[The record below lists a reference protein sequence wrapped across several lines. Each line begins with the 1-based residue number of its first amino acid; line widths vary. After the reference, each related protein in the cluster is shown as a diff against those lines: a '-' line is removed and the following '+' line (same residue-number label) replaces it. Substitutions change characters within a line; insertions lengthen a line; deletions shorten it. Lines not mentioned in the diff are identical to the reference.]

1 MRIHIESTTSYRGR
15 NSRPNWLALAVF
27 IGLALS
33 AGAVG
38 AIFSPGGSAR
48 AAEWYAMLA
57 EARLV
62 AARSLVRRRLDGA
75 VSADGDAP
83 RGSSGANAIIANAHA
98 ALTAYAIQLL
108 LNALWAPLFFGARN
122 IGAGLF
128 VAVALWLTII
138 WTVREFA
145 AVRAVAAWLM
155 APYVIW
161 ASFAMALNLSIWR
174 LNP

>member
-1 MRIHIESTTSYRGR
+1 MRIHIDSTTSYRGR

-27 IGLALS
+27 IGLAFS
-33 AGAVG
+33 AGALG

-48 AAEWYAMLA
+48 AAEWYAMLLKPA
-57 EARLV
+57 WSPPVRWFGVVWMALYLLMGSAAWLV
-62 AARSLVRRRLDGA
+62 WRERYHRERA
-75 VSADGDAP
+75 
-83 RGSSGANAIIANAHA
+83 A

-128 VAVALWLTII
+128 VAVALWLTVI

>member
-1 MRIHIESTTSYRGR
+1 MKIHIESTTSYRGR
-15 NSRPNWLALAVF
+15 NSRPNWLALAAF
-27 IGLALS
+27 IGLAFG

-48 AAEWYAMLA
+48 AAEWYAMLLKPA
-57 EARLV
+57 WSPPNRWFGVVWTALYLLMGTAAWLV
-62 AARSLVRRRLDGA
+62 WRERYHRKRA
-75 VSADGDAP
+75 
-83 RGSSGANAIIANAHA
+83 A
-98 ALTAYAIQLL
+98 ALAAYAIQLL

-128 VAVALWLTII
+128 IAVALWLTII

-145 AVRAVAAWLM
+145 AVRAAAAWLM

-161 ASFAMALNLSIWR
+161 ASLAMALNLSIWR

>member
-1 MRIHIESTTSYRGR
+1 MKIHIESSTSYRGR
-15 NSRPNWLALAVF
+15 NSRPNWLALAAS
-27 IGLALS
+27 IGLAFG
-33 AGAVG
+33 AGALG

-48 AAEWYAMLA
+48 AAEWYA
-57 EARLV
+57 RLLKPAWSPPNRWFGV
-62 AARSLVRRRLDGA
+62 LWTALYLLMGTAAWLIWRERYHRERA
-75 VSADGDAP
+75 
-83 RGSSGANAIIANAHA
+83 A
-98 ALTAYAIQLL
+98 ALAAYAIQLL
-108 LNALWAPLFFGARN
+108 LNTLWAPLFFGARN

-128 VAVALWLTII
+128 IAVALWLTII

-145 AVRAVAAWLM
+145 AVRAAAAWLM

>member
-1 MRIHIESTTSYRGR
+1 MRIHIDSTTSYRGR
-15 NSRPNWLALAVF
+15 HSRPNWLALAVF
-27 IGLALS
+27 IGLAFS
-33 AGAVG
+33 AGALG

-48 AAEWYAMLA
+48 AAEWYAMLLKPA
-57 EARLV
+57 WSPPDRWFGVVWTALYLLMGSAAWLV
-62 AARSLVRRRLDGA
+62 WRERYHRERA
-75 VSADGDAP
+75 
-83 RGSSGANAIIANAHA
+83 A

-128 VAVALWLTII
+128 VAVALWLTVI

>member
-1 MRIHIESTTSYRGR
+1 MKIHIESTTSYRGR

-27 IGLALS
+27 VGLAFG
-33 AGAVG
+33 AGAAG

-48 AAEWYAMLA
+48 TAAWYAMLLKPA
-57 EARLV
+57 WAPPNRWFGMIWTALYLLMGIAAWLV
-62 AARSLVRRRLDGA
+62 WRERYHRKRA
-75 VSADGDAP
+75 
-83 RGSSGANAIIANAHA
+83 A
-98 ALTAYAIQLL
+98 ALAAYAIQLL
-108 LNALWAPLFFGARN
+108 LNASWAPLFFGARN

-145 AVRAVAAWLM
+145 AVRAAAAWLM

-174 LNP
+174 LNQ

>member
-1 MRIHIESTTSYRGR
+1 MGTAA
-15 NSRPNWLALAVF
+15 WLVWRERYHRK
-27 IGLALS
+27 
-33 AGAVG
+33 
-38 AIFSPGGSAR
+38 R
-48 AAEWYAMLA
+48 A
-57 EARLV
+57 
-62 AARSLVRRRLDGA
+62 
-75 VSADGDAP
+75 
-83 RGSSGANAIIANAHA
+83 A

-128 VAVALWLTII
+128 VAVALWLAII
-138 WTVREFA
+138 WTMREFLP
-145 AVRAVAAWLM
+145 VRALAAWLL

>member
-1 MRIHIESTTSYRGR
+1 MKIHIGSTTSYRGR
-15 NSRPNWLALAVF
+15 NARPNWLALVIS
-27 IGLALS
+27 IGLAFS
-33 AGAVG
+33 AGAAG

-48 AAEWYAMLA
+48 AAEWYAMLLKPA
-57 EARLV
+57 WSPPDRWFGVVWSALYLLMGT
-62 AARSLVRRRLDGA
+62 AAWLIWPERYHRKRA
-75 VSADGDAP
+75 
-83 RGSSGANAIIANAHA
+83 A

-128 VAVALWLTII
+128 IAVGLWLTII

-145 AVRAVAAWLM
+145 AVRPAAAWLM

>member
-1 MRIHIESTTSYRGR
+1 MKIHIESTTSYRGR
-15 NSRPNWLALAVF
+15 NSRPNWLALAAF
-27 IGLALS
+27 IGLAFG

-48 AAEWYAMLA
+48 AAEWYAMLVKPA
-57 EARLV
+57 WSPPNRWF
-62 AARSLVRRRLDGA
+62 GA
-75 VSADGDAP
+75 VWTVLYLLMGTAAWLVW
-83 RGSSGANAIIANAHA
+83 RERYHRKRAA
-98 ALTAYAIQLL
+98 ALAAYAIQLL

-128 VAVALWLTII
+128 IAVALWLTII

-145 AVRAVAAWLM
+145 AVRAAAAWLM

-161 ASFAMALNLSIWR
+161 ASLAMALNLSIWR

>member
-48 AAEWYAMLA
+48 AAEWYAMLLKPA
-57 EARLV
+57 WSPPDRWFGVVWTALYLLMGSAAWLV
-62 AARSLVRRRLDGA
+62 WRERYHRERA
-75 VSADGDAP
+75 
-83 RGSSGANAIIANAHA
+83 A

-108 LNALWAPLFFGARN
+108 LNALWAPLFFGAKN

-145 AVRAVAAWLM
+145 AVRAAAAWLM

-161 ASFAMALNLSIWR
+161 AGFAMALNLSIWR